1 MEFGSLVV
9 NFHSTDGVSC
19 HDSSTI
25 EFCSSVFHFAAG
37 DTAKTLPF
45 SAISKS
51 LICFTL
57 PAPKFSVQKDL
68 RKIFQPGAC
77 YTQHYSRPMLTSHK
91 RNCSEATRK
100 TRMATTDHESP
111 PTAFCISCAPLWTI
125 CHPAFPGQLSH
136 SRNSRPVRGVET
148 SMKSFSIRIDPQFR
162 AGHFPQLHQKY

>member
-1 MEFGSLVV
+1 MEFASLVV

-37 DTAKTLPF
+37 ITAKTLPF

-68 RKIFQPGAC
+68 RKIFHSDAR
-77 YTQHYSRPMLTSHK
+77 YTQL
-91 RNCSEATRK
+91 
-100 TRMATTDHESP
+100 
-111 PTAFCISCAPLWTI
+111 
-125 CHPAFPGQLSH
+125 
-136 SRNSRPVRGVET
+136 NSRKCSKAISKTKIVTVVGLSGGAKGP
-148 SMKSFSIRIDPQFR
+148 P
-162 AGHFPQLHQKY
+162 A